1 VGLEETLLN
10 SKEEDMPEITP
21 WFTRSF
27 PFPVSAEL
35 IPNIASRLRGT
46 PARLEELLRKIDP
59 DLMKTRLES
68 SWSIQEHV
76 GHLGDIEP
84 LWLSRIEDYIIGS
97 SELTPTDLQNK
108 QTDAA
113 NHNAQPLDTTIRTF
127 RDARAALLRR
137 VESLGL
143 ASLTSSIPHPRL
155 RTPMRI
161 ADHLYFVAEHDD
173 HHLATI
179 HSLLAIQKLN
189 SKGPRGNYGE
199 GSECQL

>member
-1 VGLEETLLN
+1 
-10 SKEEDMPEITP
+10 MPDINP

-46 PARLEELLRKIDP
+46 PARLEELLRRIDL
-59 DLMKTRLES
+59 DLAKAKLGGN
-68 SWSIQEHV
+68 WSIQENV

-84 LWLSRIEDYIIGS
+84 LWLSRVEDYVSGS
-97 SELTPTDLQNK
+97 SEPTPTDLQNK

-113 NHNAQPLDTTIRTF
+113 NHNAQPLDMTLRRF
-127 RDARAALLRR
+127 RESRATLLRR
-137 VESLGL
+137 IEGQDI
-143 ASLTSSIPHPRL
+143 AGLTSSIPHPRL
-155 RTPMRI
+155 RIPMGV

-189 SKGPRGNYGE
+189 NKVTRGNDGE